1 MGRRPRVA
9 MSDPWRNHESLE
21 RPVTVADATDVVK
34 SSANHTTSMTTP
46 GSGNKHNAIMKK
58 SPASVNNKDDFKTPS
73 DATGEKS
80 KKTDSKK
87 NLSTSKLIASGA
99 AAITASIITTK
110 LAGYMNSLLIVGC
123 SSILIAIL
131 SETYSRILKK
141 TKKLSARTIYA
152 IPYEKVLPDSLSS
165 SLDSSLKKAMEDT
178 NTLDPIQDVDQPSAK
193 TDESGTG
200 DDQTVAKKTA
210 ESTILEP
217 VKTTVDELEQDDDE
231 IPSLSAMK
239 ANYGPIRGFFK
250 WLSLQVQS
258 FSTLTKFM
266 MVVLLVTLLS
276 STVNWAM
283 VKAVDQPNV
292 TNVTQQVTKEEVQSI
307 PESEKKAIQQA
318 AVEASQQQINALSKQ
333 LDLLSGRID
342 ALEKNDSSD
351 ADKNDDPSPS
361 STPSAQSSPSAT
373 KQQSTTQKDYDSQIN
388 DLQSE
393 IDSLKTELESLKAT
407 IKSNNTDSNNT
418 GATNSNSTNQAVR

>member
-9 MSDPWRNHESLE
+9 MSDAWSDHGPLGCQGTA
-21 RPVTVADATDVVK
+21 VDATV
-34 SSANHTTSMTTP
+34 SSTKPVELTVSP
-46 GSGNKHNAIMKK
+46 GKNEHETIDQK
-58 SPASVNNKDDFKTPS
+58 PASADSKDDSKTRS
-73 DATGEKS
+73 DVTSEKS

-87 NLSTSKLIASGA
+87 SLSTSKLIASGA

-152 IPYEKVLPDSLSS
+152 IPYEKVLPDSISNS
-165 SLDSSLKKAMEDT
+165 IDSSLKKAMEDT
-178 NTLDPIQDVDQPSAK
+178 TTIDPIKDVDQSSAK
-193 TDESGTG
+193 IDVTDTG
-200 DDQTVAKKTA
+200 DDQTEGKNTV
-210 ESTILEP
+210 ESTVLEP
-217 VKTTVDELEQDDDE
+217 VKTAGIVSDQDDDE
-231 IPSLSAMK
+231 IPPLSAMI
-239 ANYGPIRGFFK
+239 ANYGIIRGFCK

-283 VKAVDQPNV
+283 VKAVDQPNI
-292 TNVTQQVTKEEVQSI
+292 TNVTQQVTKKEVQSI
-307 PESEKKAIQQA
+307 PDSEKKAIQQA
-318 AVEASQQQINALSKQ
+318 AVADSQQQINTLSKQ
-333 LDLLSGRID
+333 LNSLSRRID
-342 ALEKNDSSD
+342 ALEKNNN
-351 ADKNDDPSPS
+351 NDDNAVNSNDNKSPS
-361 STPSAQSSPSAT
+361 SSPSTPSSQSAIS
-373 KQQSTTQKDYDSQIN
+373 QQPTIQKNYDSQIN
-388 DLQSE
+388 SLQSE

-407 IKSNNTDSNNT
+407 IKSNSVDSSNT
-418 GATNSNSTNQAVR
+418 GATGGSTTNQTVK